1 MTKAEE
7 KAKEIQG
14 LMERHS
20 LALEEA
26 TQLWEE
32 DNSDYCN
39 EEMAEME
46 NKAKALKRRYEKDLT
61 KKRKPTERER
71 KVDTEKLEILNLIV
85 PTLQT
90 ISDNVERK
98 NEVELHFTKGG
109 NDYTIKLIKHRKKK

>member
-20 LALEEA
+20 LTLEEA

-61 KKRKPTERER
+61 KNASLP
-71 KVDTEKLEILNLIV
+71 
-85 PTLQT
+85 
-90 ISDNVERK
+90 
-98 NEVELHFTKGG
+98 KG
-109 NDYTIKLIKHRKKK
+109 NAKLIQKNLKF

>member
-20 LALEEA
+20 LTLEEA

-71 KVDTEKLEILNLIV
+71 KVDTDKADLLQIFKQGLQSVAEIVSIKTETEIKFSYNGNSYTLKL
-85 PTLQT
+85 
-90 ISDNVERK
+90 K
-98 NEVELHFTKGG
+98 K
-109 NDYTIKLIKHRKKK
+109 IKLQ